1 MSQEEVRWGTR
12 VSSCILGWWK
22 GRGGLRLGIISLTTY
37 PKQLLGP
44 THPPP
49 GTGPYSP
56 LGPPVPSL
64 CSSNF
69 CKVLPY
75 MELKTASVSTEL
87 PGQPCRDSRE
97 GPRAPC
103 SPFCLGLASPL
114 GCGLGTLSSLYG
126 TIFGTCHLHT
136 SCPGNSAAP
145 GAHARPRED
154 LQLPSS
160 PIPIH
165 RPFSS
170 RLRCPPV
177 G

>member
-22 GRGGLRLGIISLTTY
+22 GGGGLRLGIISLTTY
-37 PKQLLGP
+37 PKQLFGP

-64 CSSNF
+64 SSSNF
-69 CKVLPY
+69 CKVVPY

-87 PGQPCRDSRE
+87 PGQSCRDSRE

-114 GCGLGTLSSLYG
+114 GCGLGTLYLLSAGPFLEHVTSTLPVQEIQLPLEPMQGLENTCSYPPPLYPFTG
-126 TIFGTCHLHT
+126 PL
-136 SCPGNSAAP
+136 AP
-145 GAHARPRED
+145 G
-154 LQLPSS
+154 
-160 PIPIH
+160 
-165 RPFSS
+165 
-170 RLRCPPV
+170 
-177 G
+177 